1 MPLEKRKQMLV
12 GAGLIGLGVAL
23 EAVDLMPSHWPAWLG
38 WTQFALGVL
47 ISGLGVALYFRSKGH
62 SVWFAIPVA
71 VIPLYGPA
79 LSLLVRSAEE
89 RERTEAL
96 EAAMPALEPH
106 ADPRVRSWT
115 GGALG
120 VSWLLEAFAMFG
132 LSRPGTALLGESLSQ
147 GLCLPLMLAS
157 MCACGIF
164 LGMYASARGQ
174 NPASGLLA
182 IVPLFGPLVGLLDLA
197 IGMRLSVRGE
207 PDRMREKAREWGFVL
222 FFFGV
227 FILTSPAAGGIGA
240 GMIICGLFL
249 YLGYVGAAFV
259 GRRALVLSALA
270 GLIGGCSIAGTTMMT
285 APHYGGLI
293 RKSSEGATK
302 GNLGNIRAALSRY
315 YGDTQGKYP
324 PGLDAL
330 SGKYLD
336 SLPFAKTP
344 NFHPDSSAVLSGKK
358 ANDAGGW
365 LYDGENVFVNCTHT
379 DTKGNVWSSY

>member
-1 MPLEKRKQMLV
+1 MSLDKRKQMLV
-12 GAGLIGLGVAL
+12 GVGLIALGVAL
-23 EAVDLMPSHWPAWLG
+23 EAVDLMPSHWPSWLG

-47 ISGLGVALYFRSKGH
+47 ISGLGVALYFRAKGH

-71 VIPLYGPA
+71 AIPLYGPVLA
-79 LSLLVRSAEE
+79 LFVRSAEE

-96 EAAMPALEPH
+96 EAARPALEPH
-106 ADPRVRSWT
+106 ADPRVRFWT
-115 GGALG
+115 GVALG

-132 LSRPGTALLGESLSQ
+132 LSGETALLGESLSQ

-164 LGMYASARGQ
+164 LGMYAWARGQ
-174 NPASGLLA
+174 NPACGLLA

-197 IGMRLSVRGE
+197 IGMRLSAHGE
-207 PDRMREKAREWGFVL
+207 PDRMREKAREWGFIL

-259 GRRALVLSALA
+259 GRRALVLSALG
-270 GLIGGCSIAGTTMMT
+270 GLIGGCSIAGTIMMT
-285 APHYGGLI
+285 DPHFGGLV

-302 GNLGNIRAALSRY
+302 GNLGSIRAALSRY
-315 YGDTQGKYP
+315 NGDTQGQYP

-336 SLPFAKTP
+336 SLPPAKTP
-344 NFHPDSSAVLSGKK
+344 NFHPDSSAVLKGEN
-358 ANDAGGW
+358 ANDSGGW

-379 DTKGNVWSSY
+379 DTKGNAWSSY